1 MEQLK
6 YDQQSQKKSQTKKM
20 SNLMD
25 IYELIDISSSSEEE
39 GEITRSSTPLPKDNG
54 KYPRIVEEIL
64 NSSAE
69 ATADA
74 EEFLDLSLNSL
85 ETECKRMKLSES
97 YSSCETVKSGQ
108 YPQSESE
115 EEIADSP
122 ESPDPS
128 LNSDVF
134 VVEKPCEEETSSM
147 TSSKVVEFIRQA
159 TEDDACSY
167 FESPRGPLR
176 VWGEQKKETLN
187 DLDEERGPAVMP
199 PSRDQSV
206 DPNVYELQYPFY
218 QPRFPGRT
226 IRPMTVALSQS
237 APGLGCDCLRVG
249 FGRGHGCTARFEK
262 TYFNY

>member
-1 MEQLK
+1 MN
-6 YDQQSQKKSQTKKM
+6 
-20 SNLMD
+20 NLLD

-39 GEITRSSTPLPKDNG
+39 GEITRSSTPLPRDSE
-54 KYPRIVEEIL
+54 KYPKIVIETL

-69 ATADA
+69 AEADE

-97 YSSCETVKSGQ
+97 YTSFETVESGQ
-108 YPQSESE
+108 NPQSESE
-115 EEIADSP
+115 EKVMADSP
-122 ESPDPS
+122 ESPDSS

-134 VVEKPCEEETSSM
+134 VVEKPYEEETSSM
-147 TSSKVVEFIRQA
+147 TISKVAEFIRQA
-159 TEDDACSY
+159 TEDDASSY

-176 VWGEQKKETLN
+176 VWGEQKKESLS

-199 PSRDQSV
+199 LSRDQAV

-218 QPRFPGRT
+218 QPRFQGRT

-237 APGLGCDCLRVG
+237 APGLGCGCLEVG
-249 FGRGHGCTARFEK
+249 FGRGHGCTALFAK

>member
-1 MEQLK
+1 
-6 YDQQSQKKSQTKKM
+6 
-20 SNLMD
+20 MD

-39 GEITRSSTPLPKDNG
+39 GEITRSSTPLPKNND
-54 KYPRIVEEIL
+54 KYPKILVEIL

-69 ATADA
+69 ATADE

-97 YSSCETVKSGQ
+97 YTSFETVESGQ

-122 ESPDPS
+122 KSPDPS

-134 VVEKPCEEETSSM
+134 VVEKPCEEEMSSM
-147 TSSKVVEFIRQA
+147 TSSKVAEFIRQA

-176 VWGEQKKETLN
+176 VWGEQKKESLN
-187 DLDEERGPAVMP
+187 DLDEERGPAIMP
-199 PSRDQSV
+199 PSRNLAV
-206 DPNVYELQYPFY
+206 DPNVYKLQYPFY

-237 APGLGCDCLRVG
+237 APGLGCGCLRIG

>member
-1 MEQLK
+1 
-6 YDQQSQKKSQTKKM
+6 
-20 SNLMD
+20 MD

-54 KYPRIVEEIL
+54 KYPRIVVEIL

-69 ATADA
+69 ATADE

-85 ETECKRMKLSES
+85 ETECKRMKLGES
-97 YSSCETVKSGQ
+97 YTSFETVESGQ

-134 VVEKPCEEETSSM
+134 VVEKPCEEEMSSM
-147 TSSKVVEFIRQA
+147 TSSKVAEFIRQA

-167 FESPRGPLR
+167 FNSPRGPLR
-176 VWGEQKKETLN
+176 VWGEQEKVSLN

-199 PSRDQSV
+199 PSRTKQLTLMST
-206 DPNVYELQYPFY
+206 NYNTLSTSRGSQG
-218 QPRFPGRT
+218 GR
-226 IRPMTVALSQS
+226 
-237 APGLGCDCLRVG
+237 
-249 FGRGHGCTARFEK
+249 
-262 TYFNY
+262 

>member
-1 MEQLK
+1 
-6 YDQQSQKKSQTKKM
+6 
-20 SNLMD
+20 MD

-54 KYPRIVEEIL
+54 KYPRIVVEIL

-69 ATADA
+69 ATADE

-97 YSSCETVKSGQ
+97 YTSFETVESGQ

-115 EEIADSP
+115 EEIADTP

-147 TSSKVVEFIRQA
+147 TSCKVVEFIRQA
-159 TEDDACSY
+159 TEDDECSY
-167 FESPRGPLR
+167 FESPAALLEF
-176 VWGEQKKETLN
+176 GE
-187 DLDEERGPAVMP
+187 
-199 PSRDQSV
+199 
-206 DPNVYELQYPFY
+206 
-218 QPRFPGRT
+218 GR
-226 IRPMTVALSQS
+226 RRNL
-237 APGLGCDCLRVG
+237 
-249 FGRGHGCTARFEK
+249 
-262 TYFNY
+262 

>member
-1 MEQLK
+1 MNIL
-6 YDQQSQKKSQTKKM
+6 
-20 SNLMD
+20 LD
-25 IYELIDISSSSEEE
+25 IYELIDISSSGEEE
-39 GEITRSSTPLPKDNG
+39 GEITRSSTPLPRDSEKNP
-54 KYPRIVEEIL
+54 KIVIEIL

-69 ATADA
+69 AEADE

-97 YSSCETVKSGQ
+97 YTSFETVESGQ
-108 YPQSESE
+108 YAQSESE
-115 EEIADSP
+115 EEIIADSP

-134 VVEKPCEEETSSM
+134 VVEKPHEEETSSM
-147 TSSKVVEFIRQA
+147 TSSKVAEYIRQA
-159 TEDDACSY
+159 TKDDANSY

-176 VWGEQKKETLN
+176 VWGEQKKESLN

-199 PSRDQSV
+199 PSRDQAV

-218 QPRFPGRT
+218 QPRFQGRT

-237 APGLGCDCLRVG
+237 APGLGCGCLRVG
-249 FGRGHGCTARFEK
+249 VGRGHGRTARFAK
-262 TYFNY
+262 AYFNY

>member
-1 MEQLK
+1 M
-6 YDQQSQKKSQTKKM
+6 
-20 SNLMD
+20 
-25 IYELIDISSSSEEE
+25 
-39 GEITRSSTPLPKDNG
+39 
-54 KYPRIVEEIL
+54 IVEIL

-69 ATADA
+69 ATADE

-97 YSSCETVKSGQ
+97 YTSFETVESGQ
-108 YPQSESE
+108 YPQSENE

-134 VVEKPCEEETSSM
+134 VVEKPCEEEMSSM
-147 TSSKVVEFIRQA
+147 TSSKVAEFIRQA

-167 FESPRGPLR
+167 FESPRGPLK
-176 VWGEQKKETLN
+176 VWGEQKKESLN
-187 DLDEERGPAVMP
+187 DLDKERGPAIMP
-199 PSRDQSV
+199 PSRDQAI

-226 IRPMTVALSQS
+226 IKPMTVALSQS
-237 APGLGCDCLRVG
+237 APGLGCAVDV
-249 FGRGHGCTARFEK
+249 
-262 TYFNY
+262 

>member
-1 MEQLK
+1 MR
-6 YDQQSQKKSQTKKM
+6 KM
-20 SNLMD
+20 NNLLD
-25 IYELIDISSSSEEE
+25 IYELFDISSSSEEE
-39 GEITRSSTPLPKDNG
+39 GEITRSSTPLPRDSEN
-54 KYPRIVEEIL
+54 YPRTVVEIL

-69 ATADA
+69 AEADE

-97 YSSCETVKSGQ
+97 YTSFETVESGQ

-115 EEIADSP
+115 VETITDSP

-134 VVEKPCEEETSSM
+134 VVEKPHEEETSSM
-147 TSSKVVEFIRQA
+147 TSSKIAEFIRQA
-159 TEDDACSY
+159 AEDDASSD

-176 VWGEQKKETLN
+176 VWGEQKKESLN
-187 DLDEERGPAVMP
+187 DLDEKRGPAVMP
-199 PSRDQSV
+199 SSRDQAV
-206 DPNVYELQYPFY
+206 DPNVYELQYPLY
-218 QPRFPGRT
+218 QPRFQGRT
-226 IRPMTVALSQS
+226 IRSMTVALSQS
-237 APGLGCDCLRVG
+237 APRLGCGCLRVG